1 MNKWDEGAGWKSPG
15 WLLLI
20 GVASL
25 MVYTFFNIPAGDIA
39 KPAETLLA
47 FSGLIAFCIWGK
59 GFRRPV
65 LLLLGAVVAV
75 QLTSWWAGLSH
86 HPQWMDSSP
95 RLALLAKLF
104 IFISVAWW
112 LRGSTRNTLLLWGV
126 ASTGFLLTTFF
137 LAPPN
142 EENWI
147 TGLSGERANF
157 GIRNAQ
163 HSSMFFGALLL
174 GIVSFA
180 KRICQQGKHQ
190 RLRVFLWGMTL
201 IVALMGIAVG
211 QTRAVWLATTIS
223 LTLGLIVWAGS
234 VVSRYGAR
242 YVFKFFLLFVL
253 GMSLVA
259 FLLSVV
265 MGDALRE
272 RVNKKND
279 IIAFEQ
285 LVQGEYSQIP
295 YTSVGIRINSWIA
308 ASEWIAERPLVGWGA
323 KGRGLVMRETPRI
336 PERISEKYTH
346 LHNYFMEI
354 WVAYGLLG
362 VLAIGALMI
371 WIGRATW
378 LAWRAGVM
386 PSDMAFF
393 GMIFFVFWMILNQ
406 FESYES
412 MWTGLYIHNIVV
424 GGLVTHYWRWRHEQQ
439 KQLNTNL
446 RRS

>member
-1 MNKWDEGAGWKSPG
+1 MMVTNKWDEGAGWKSPG

-59 GFRRPV
+59 GFRLPV
-65 LLLLGAVVAV
+65 LLLLGAVVTV
-75 QLTSWWAGLSH
+75 QLISWWAGLSH

-126 ASTGFLLTTFF
+126 AATGFLLTTFF

-142 EENWI
+142 DENWI
-147 TGLSGERANF
+147 TGLSGERADF

-163 HSSMFFGALLL
+163 HSAMFFGTLLL
-174 GIVSFA
+174 GLVAFS
-180 KRICQQGKHQ
+180 KRICQQGSRQ
-190 RLRVFLWGMTL
+190 GVRITLWGMAL
-201 IVALMGIAVG
+201 IIALAGIVVG
-211 QTRAVWLATTIS
+211 QTRAVWIGTIVS
-223 LTLGLIVWAGS
+223 LGLG
-234 VVSRYGAR
+234 
-242 YVFKFFLLFVL
+242 
-253 GMSLVA
+253 
-259 FLLSVV
+259 LSVWGGFVV
-265 MGDALRE
+265 MRRGVRQFLKYLSMFLAALALLMVVFGLGLGDSLE
-272 RVNKKND
+272 KRVNKESDVITQVLK
-279 IIAFEQ
+279 
-285 LVQGEYSQIP
+285 GELTQIP
-295 YTSVGIRINSWIA
+295 YTSVGIRVNSWIA
-308 ASEWIAERPLVGWGA
+308 ASEWIAERPLTGWGA
-323 KGRGLVMRETPRI
+323 KGKSLVMRETAWI
-336 PERISEKYTH
+336 PEKVAKKYGH
-346 LHNYFMEI
+346 LHNFFMET

-362 VLAIGALMI
+362 VLAIAALMI

-393 GMIFFVFWMILNQ
+393 GMIFFVFWMIINQ

-439 KQLNTNL
+439 KQIEH
-446 RRS
+446 

>member
-1 MNKWDEGAGWKSPG
+1 MMVTNKWDEGAGWKSPG

-75 QLTSWWAGLSH
+75 QLISWWAGLSH

-126 ASTGFLLTTFF
+126 AAIGFLLTTFF

-147 TGLSGERANF
+147 TGLSGERTDF

-163 HSSMFFGALLL
+163 HSSMFFGTLLL
-174 GIVSFA
+174 GLVAFSKRIFQQGNHQVLRIILWCIVLVIALAGIAMGQARAIWIGTIVSLSVGLLIWGGFVILHRGA
-180 KRICQQGKHQ
+180 RQ
-190 RLRVFLWGMTL
+190 FLKYLSMFLAATAL
-201 IVALMGIAVG
+201 IV
-211 QTRAVWLATTIS
+211 T
-223 LTLGLIVWAGS
+223 
-234 VVSRYGAR
+234 
-242 YVFKFFLLFVL
+242 VF
-253 GMSLVA
+253 GMSL
-259 FLLSVV
+259 
-265 MGDALRE
+265 GDSLEE
-272 RVNKKND
+272 RVNDEND
-279 IIAFEQ
+279 VIAQ
-285 LVQGEYSQIP
+285 VLHGEFSQIP
-295 YTSVGIRINSWIA
+295 YTSVGIRVNSWIA
-308 ASEWIAERPLVGWGA
+308 ASEWIAERPLIGWGA
-323 KGRGLVMRETPRI
+323 KGKKLVMRETAWI
-336 PERISEKYTH
+336 PDKVSEKYTH

-362 VLAIGALMI
+362 VIAIGALMI
-371 WIGRATW
+371 WVGRATW

-393 GMIFFVFWMILNQ
+393 GMIFFIFWMIINQ

-412 MWTGLYIHNIVV
+412 MWTGLYIHNIIV

-439 KQLNTNL
+439 EPLEN
-446 RRS
+446 